1 MIARKKKILVVDDD
15 QLLSDALKQILD
27 DEGNRVFVIND
38 GRLLNDYLQKNKP
51 DLILLDY
58 CLPGRDGLTLAGNL
72 KKNMNTAEI
81 PVIMISAS
89 VDFNGKKKLENVDAF
104 LAKPFLIGDLL
115 LMIENYLPAV

>member
-27 DEGNRVFVIND
+27 DEGYRVFVIND

>member
-1 MIARKKKILVVDDD
+1 MDDD

-27 DEGNRVFVIND
+27 DEGYRVFVIND